1 MKIKKY
7 AVGGIQYTPFVTSYL
22 TSGQGSTKSSSSS
35 TKANPR
41 DDAEIE
47 KAIIKLADT
56 EGVPIDVNVFN
67 AQAAQFL
74 KASESLTSYSPFG
87 GTDNSYN
94 LSTLFTLQSQ
104 ANMLKQN
111 HALWETAN
119 KNIDENNSWG
129 DVAVDNTGRIYTVS
143 VKDGKIKMIRPEE
156 LTETIKNKKEGES
169 LAYTPITYSQLMGL
183 REKDPNFAYNLDVLR
198 DMAAGSGM
206 NKITTKITSAIEKL
220 GNEDLGGYMA
230 KDGKMRKVIDGAQT
244 LLAEGPDGI
253 YKYNQTSSRGENINA
268 LISYIYNQVLDE
280 QDKMQWKA
288 TLAYQGDD
296 PTREGIFNGIKRVA
310 ALHTDKKLTVD
321 YQKDATQ
328 AVEFGGEEGILRR
341 KAKVESDYKKSD
353 MVSDELPMRY
363 STGHGLPPGQ
373 KINIQPWNHKTALQ
387 VYAQDAGPVMQNK
400 SEQMGPYIT
409 LQHVSQS
416 SYGLRGITD
425 FSHICF
431 GDQVLNPH
439 DYDEIMIDN
448 NTNMHRVYM
457 PVRYENGTP
466 VPDFAL
472 NSAIEEFQ
480 TELRKKNV
488 TDPGLINTKLQ
499 EIFPGQGLKYNAET
513 KAIDFPAE
521 KMMAFMVLEGYA
533 SDKITDIDKRSP
545 YIYHLEQDEGKKIKD
560 TFNNLIQT
568 GDLFGKTNAG
578 KDKRVINDVGNAG
591 KNRLYRSNIFIP
603 IAGNGVMGAAIYGP
617 QYAPYTRYMNITG
630 QASLH
635 QNRMNG
641 VSSGQGSPSSNMKL
655 NW

>member
-1 MKIKKY
+1 MKVKKY

-22 TSGQGSTKSSSSS
+22 ANSQGSAKTSSSS

-56 EGVPIDVNVFN
+56 EGIPIDVNIFN

-74 KASESLTSYSPFG
+74 QKSKNLTSYSPFG
-87 GTDNSYN
+87 GTDNSYS

-129 DVAVDNTGRIYTVS
+129 DVAVDNTGRIYTINES
-143 VKDGKIKMIRPEE
+143 GKIQRISPDKLAED
-156 LTETIKNKKEGES
+156 LKNRES
-169 LAYTPITYSQLMGL
+169 DQQLDYTPLTYSQLMGL
-183 REKDPNFAYNLDVLR
+183 REKDQNFAYNMDVLR

-206 NKITTKITSAIEKL
+206 NKITSKIMEVIEKL
-220 GNEDLGGYMA
+220 GNEDVSGYMA
-230 KDGKMRKVIDGAQT
+230 KDGKMRKVIEGAQT
-244 LLAEGPDGI
+244 LLNEGPDGI
-253 YKYNQTSSRGENINA
+253 YKYSQTSTKGENINT

-280 QDKMQWKA
+280 QDKQQWRA
-288 TLAYQGDD
+288 TLACQGGD
-296 PTREGIFNGIKRVA
+296 PSRKGIFEGILNVA
-310 ALHTDKKLTVD
+310 SMHTSDKLTVD

-341 KAKVESDYKKSD
+341 KAKVESEYKKSD

-363 STGHGLPPGQ
+363 STGHGLAPRQ
-373 KINIQPWNHKTALQ
+373 KINIQPWNHRTALQ
-387 VYAQDAGPVMQNK
+387 VIGQDAGPIMQNK

-416 SYGLRGITD
+416 SYGLRGVTD

-431 GDQVLNPH
+431 GDQVLNPQ

-448 NTNMHRVYM
+448 NTNMHRIMM

-472 NSAIEEFQ
+472 NTAIEEFQ
-480 TELRKKNV
+480 TELRKKNI

-499 EIFPGQGLKYNAET
+499 EMFPGQGLRYNAET

-533 SDKITDIDKRSP
+533 SDRITDIDKRSP
-545 YIYHLEQDEGKKIKD
+545 YIYHLEPDEGKKIKE

-578 KDKRVINDVGNAG
+578 KDKRVINDVRSAG

-635 QNRMNG
+635 QDRMNG